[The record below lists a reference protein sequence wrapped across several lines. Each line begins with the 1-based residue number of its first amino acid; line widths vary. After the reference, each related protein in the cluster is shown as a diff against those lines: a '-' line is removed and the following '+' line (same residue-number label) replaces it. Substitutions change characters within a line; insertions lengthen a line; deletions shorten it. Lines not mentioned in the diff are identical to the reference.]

1 MCRILCDRQIIIIAK
16 ATRLGE
22 PALNS
27 NSAKTDIV
35 HAHNIAMMG
44 TTRSFHAQLFKKK
57 KKKGRVCKLSE
68 IGSLIMLVL

>member
-16 ATRLGE
+16 TTRLGE
-22 PALNS
+22 PALNC

-57 KKKGRVCKLSE
+57 KKGRVCKLSE